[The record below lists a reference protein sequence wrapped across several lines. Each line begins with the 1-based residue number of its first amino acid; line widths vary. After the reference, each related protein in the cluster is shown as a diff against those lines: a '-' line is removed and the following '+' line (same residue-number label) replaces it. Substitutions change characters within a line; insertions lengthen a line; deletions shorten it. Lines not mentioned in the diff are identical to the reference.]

1 MVLHIRGNEMKK
13 TMKKTAYSKMNTKSS
28 TSGQAVK
35 SSTKGKAVKSKS
47 KSQPVSGLK
56 KQYLKSNLSCKVT
69 FRLPK
74 DAAQDAGMVTI
85 VGDFNNW
92 NLTETQMRKLKSGDF
107 TATVEL
113 PCNRE
118 FKFRYLIDSRR
129 WENDW
134 CADKYMPN
142 EFGSDDSVVVIN
154 GYDS

>member
-1 MVLHIRGNEMKK
+1 
-13 TMKKTAYSKMNTKSS
+13 MKKTANTKMNTKNR
-28 TSGQAVK
+28 TAGHAVK
-35 SSTKGKAVKSKS
+35 SSTKGKAPESKSKS
-47 KSQPVSGLK
+47 KPVSGVK
-56 KQYLKSNLSCKVT
+56 KQYLKSSLSCKVT

-74 DAAQDAGMVTI
+74 DAAPDAGMVTV

-92 NLTETQMRKLKSGDF
+92 SLTETQMKKLKSGDF

-118 FKFRYLIDSRR
+118 FRFRYLIDSRR

-154 GYDS
+154 GYNIQE